1 MKTCQDIITRRK
13 ELWAESRDID
23 RDNQFVSAA
32 IDYIVDPNNAAVR
45 KEIQRYPEYLIEI
58 SFVIVDKDKRTVPF
72 FLNEVQQSFLH
83 DINKAKDDYHAGL
96 RSHLK
101 FLVLKGRQ
109 QGFTSFITAYQLAN
123 AIIGKNFS
131 GFTLADSGDNTNT
144 IFEDKAKYIYNQLPE
159 PLQPSIKYNNRREF
173 HFDKLNSR
181 WRVNTA
187 GNKEV
192 GRSKTINFFHG
203 SEAAFWDSIDSIMTG
218 LGEALTKDS
227 IQILET
233 TANGLNE
240 FKDLWDGSEKGT
252 NNWDPKFY
260 QWWLTPEYVLKFE
273 DIERE
278 QQFKRDVAAGE
289 TEFMQKLKRL
299 LEIEGLRWEQLYW
312 YYGKYKD
319 LREKLDQEYPCTA
332 EEAFLASGRPRFDV
346 NVLMEYLKHCVPGV
360 MGRIERY
367 GNKVVFVKDESG
379 NLEVWKRPESNKQYF
394 IGVDVAK
401 GKADG
406 DYSCATV
413 WDADKSLVA
422 MWHGHVDPDALGSPV
437 LSNLGDYYNEALIA
451 IEENN
456 HGLTTINTIKH
467 IYTNLYK
474 RTTHDKITDEQKQ
487 ELGWWTSPRTKPLM
501 IDNMARLIREKQIRC
516 KSERMIKECIKYVVG
531 EDGDTNAASGNDDTV
546 TSSAIILLVMDP
558 YITELADVFGHRA
571 VKPDS
576 DNSFVI
582 KSDGSVQHISEIED
596 EARRP
601 GKGDDDD
608 ASWFRR
614 MGW

>member
-1 MKTCQDIITRRK
+1 MKTCQDIINRRK
-13 ELWAESRDID
+13 ELWNQYRDIE
-23 RDNQFVSAA
+23 RDTQFVMAA
-32 IDYIVDPNNAAVR
+32 VNYIVDPNNAAVR
-45 KEIQRYPEYLIEI
+45 KEINRYPEYLIEI
-58 SFVIVDKDKRTVPF
+58 SFVIVDKDKNTIPF
-72 FLNEVQQSFLH
+72 FLNEVQQSFLA
-83 DINKAKDDYHAGL
+83 DINKAKDGYAAGSRL
-96 RSHLK
+96 HLK

-109 QGFTSFITAYQLAN
+109 QGFTSFITAYQLSN
-123 AIIGKNFS
+123 AIISKNFS

-144 IFEDKAKYIYNQLPE
+144 IFEDKAKYIYNQLPDALKPTE
-159 PLQPSIKYNNRREF
+159 KYNNRREF
-173 HFDKLNSR
+173 HFEKLNSR

-240 FKDLWDGSEKGT
+240 FKDLWDGAEKGT
-252 NNWDPKFY
+252 NNWEPKFY

-273 DIERE
+273 DKERE
-278 QQFKRDVAAGE
+278 DKFKADVAAGD
-289 TEFMQKLKRL
+289 TEFFLKLKRL
-299 LEIEGLRWEQLYW
+299 REIEGLEWNQLYW

-319 LREKLDQEYPCTA
+319 LGEKLDQEYPCTA

-346 NVLMEYLKHCVPGV
+346 NVLMEYLKYCIPGV
-360 MGRIERY
+360 MGRLERH
-367 GNKVVFVKDESG
+367 GDKVTFAKDEKG
-379 NLEVWKRPESNKQYF
+379 NLEVWQTPKRNKQYF

-413 WDADKSLVA
+413 WDADKNLVA
-422 MWHGHVDPDALGSPV
+422 MWHGHIDPDALGNPI
-437 LSNLGDYYNEALIA
+437 LQNLGDWYNEALIA

-456 HGLTTINTIKH
+456 HGLTTINAIKVT
-467 IYTNLYK
+467 YSNLYK
-474 RTTHDKITDEQKQ
+474 RTTHDKITDQEKQ
-487 ELGWWTSPRTKPLM
+487 EIGWWTSNKTKPLM
-501 IDNMARLIREKQIRC
+501 IDNMAKLIRERQMGC

-558 YITELADVFGHRA
+558 FITELPDIFGGKSKA
-571 VKPDS
+571 EDGQ
-576 DNSFVI
+576 SFVYS
-582 KSDGSVQHISEIED
+582 SDGTAKHVSEIED
-596 EARRP
+596 EANRP
-601 GKGDDDD
+601 SKEDED
-608 ASWFRR
+608 AAWFRR

>member
-1 MKTCQDIITRRK
+1 MKLCKDMIQRRK
-13 ELWAESRDID
+13 ELWEEHHDID
-23 RDNQFVSAA
+23 RDNQFVQAA
-32 IDYIVDPNNAAVR
+32 VNHIVDPNNAAVR

-96 RSHLK
+96 RLHLK

-240 FKDLWDGSEKGT
+240 FKDLWDGAEKGT

-273 DIERE
+273 DDERE

-299 LEIEGLRWEQLYW
+299 LEIDGLRWEQLYW

-319 LREKLDQEYPCTA
+319 LREKLDQEYPCSA
-332 EEAFLASGRPRFDV
+332 EESFLASGRPRFDV
-346 NVLMEYLKHCVPGV
+346 NVLMEYLKHCVPGT

-367 GNKVVFVKDESG
+367 GDKVVFVKDEHG
-379 NLEVWKRPESNKQYF
+379 NLEVWKRPQPNKQYF
-394 IGVDVAK
+394 IGVDVSK

-406 DYSCATV
+406 DYSCAPV
-413 WDADKSLVA
+413 FDADKNLVA
-422 MWHGHVDPDALGSPV
+422 MWHGHIDPDALGAPV
-437 LSNLGDYYNEALIA
+437 LINLGNWYNEALIA

-456 HGLTTINTIKH
+456 HGLTTINAIKQT
-467 IYTNLYK
+467 YSNLYK
-474 RTTHDKITDEQKQ
+474 RTSHDKITDQEKQ
-487 ELGWWTSPRTKPLM
+487 EIGWWTSNRTKPLI
-501 IDNMARLIREKQIRC
+501 IDNLAKLIRERILGC

-546 TSSAIILLVMDP
+546 MASAIILLVMDP
-558 YITELADVFGHRA
+558 YITELADVFGNKA
-571 VKPDS
+571 LKPDS

-601 GKGDDDD
+601 GKDENDD
-608 ASWFRR
+608 AAWFRR

>member
-1 MKTCQDIITRRK
+1 MRTCSDIINRRK
-13 ELWAESRDID
+13 ELWNSTRDID
-23 RDNQFVSAA
+23 RDTEFVTAA
-32 IDYIVDPNNAAVR
+32 VAYIVDPQNATVR
-45 KEIQRYPEYLIEI
+45 QEIKRYPEYLIEI
-58 SFVIVDKDKRTVPF
+58 SFVIVDKDKHTVPF
-72 FLNEVQQSFLH
+72 FLNEVQQSFLD
-83 DINKAKDDYHAGL
+83 DINKAKDEYAEGR

-123 AIIGKNFS
+123 AIISKNFS
-131 GFTLADSGDNTNT
+131 GFTLSDSGDNTNT

-159 PLQPSIKYNNRREF
+159 QLQPTIKYNNRREF
-173 HFDKLNSR
+173 HFEVLNSR

-240 FKDLWDGSEKGT
+240 FKDLWDGAEKGT

-273 DIERE
+273 DTERE
-278 QQFKRDVAAGE
+278 EQFKANVLNPT
-289 TEFMQKLKRL
+289 TEFFEKLKRL
-299 LEIEGLRWEQLYW
+299 LDFEGLRWEQLYW

-332 EEAFLASGRPRFDV
+332 EESFLASGRPRFDV
-346 NVLMEYLKHCVPGV
+346 NVLMEYLKHCVPGEL
-360 MGRIERY
+360 GYLERH
-367 GNKVVFVKDESG
+367 GSRAVFIKSETGS
-379 NLEVWKRPESNKQYF
+379 LEVWKRPMPGKEYF

-413 WDADKSLVA
+413 WDADKNLCG
-422 MWHGHVDPDALGSPV
+422 MWHGHVDPDALGNPV
-437 LSNLGDYYNEALIA
+437 LINLGNWYNEALIA

-456 HGLTTINTIKH
+456 HGLTTINAMKQS
-467 IYTNLYK
+467 YWNLYK
-474 RTTHDKITDEQKQ
+474 RTSFDKVTDQERE
-487 ELGWWTSPRTKPLM
+487 ELGWLTTPRTKPLM
-501 IDNMARLIREKQIRC
+501 IDNMAKLIREKVIGC

-531 EDGDTNAASGNDDTV
+531 ENGDTNAASGNDDTV
-546 TSSAIILLVMDP
+546 TSSAIILLVMDQ
-558 YITELADVFGHRA
+558 YITELASIMAPTTGITNS
-571 VKPDS
+571 S
-576 DNSFVI
+576 DTFVPQ
-582 KSDGSVQHISEIED
+582 DGVWKHISEIED
-596 EARRP
+596 EQNAN
-601 GKGDDDD
+601 DDG
-608 ASWFRR
+608 AWFRKA
-614 MGW
+614 GW